1 MLNGVK
7 RLKLAYR
14 VRARKWDT
22 VIKFFRPFLNNNLI
36 HISNTHDWLEFIDV
50 RFISYSQKLT
60 SLLLDCA
67 IYGRHH
73 DQKSKDSAWNGND
86 DGNDNGNDN
95 DDDDDN
101 DGNDI
106 EDEST

>member
-1 MLNGVK
+1 M
-7 RLKLAYR
+7 YR

-22 VIKFFRPFLNNNLI
+22 VIKFFHPFLNNNLI
-36 HISNTHDWLEFIDV
+36 QISNTHDWLEFIDV
-50 RFISYSQKLT
+50 RFVSYSQKLT

-67 IYGRHH
+67 IYGQHH

-95 DDDDDN
+95 KDDDDN
-101 DGNDI
+101 DGNDF